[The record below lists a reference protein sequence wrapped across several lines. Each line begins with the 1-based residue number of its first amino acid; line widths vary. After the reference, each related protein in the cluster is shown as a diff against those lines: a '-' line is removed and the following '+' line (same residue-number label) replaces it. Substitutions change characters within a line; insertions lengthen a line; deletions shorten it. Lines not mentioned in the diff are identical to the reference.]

1 MITSLVGRAAAPAA
15 VVCVWAMVL
24 VTPEPRSIQLEPVVY
39 RETAPRPR
47 IVLSKIKRINGPI
60 SPGPVIGAPPPPRDA
75 SGIFTIPKIEDAPSL
90 EEAIVDVINRDRRA
104 RRLREL
110 RKSRALA
117 SAADAHARA
126 LGLAGAFTHDWPLTP
141 RSPFERWITRYYGAE
156 RRKPWSAGENLLW
169 AHPSFQADEA
179 LAIWLNSPSHRKILV
194 APYWREIGVG
204 VIRAENAV
212 GVFGGRTVY
221 IAAAEFGAR

>member
-1 MITSLVGRAAAPAA
+1 LVVRAAALAA
-15 VVCVWAMVL
+15 VVGVSAV
-24 VTPEPRSIQLEPVVY
+24 VSVKAEPRAIQLEPVVY

-47 IVLSKIKRINGPI
+47 IVLSKIRRINGPVP
-60 SPGPVIGAPPPPRDA
+60 PGPFIGAPPPPRDA
-75 SGIFTIPKIEDAPSL
+75 SGIFSIPKIADAPSL
-90 EEAIVDVINRDRRA
+90 EEAIVDVINRDRRG

-110 RKSRALA
+110 RTSRALA
-117 SAADAHARA
+117 TAADAHARA

-141 RSPFERWITRYYGAE
+141 RSPFEHWITRYYRGQ

-169 AHPSFQADEA
+169 AHPNLQADEA
-179 LAIWLNSPSHRKILV
+179 LVIWLDSPSHRKIIV

-204 VIRAENAV
+204 VIRAENAA

>member
-1 MITSLVGRAAAPAA
+1 LVVRAAALAA
-15 VVCVWAMVL
+15 VVGVSAV
-24 VTPEPRSIQLEPVVY
+24 VSVRAEPRAIELEPVVY

-47 IVLSKIKRINGPI
+47 IVLSKIKRINGPVR
-60 SPGPVIGAPPPPRDA
+60 PGPVLGAPPRPRED
-75 SGIFTIPKIEDAPSL
+75 SGIFTIPKIEAAPTL

-110 RKSRALA
+110 RMSRALA
-117 SAADAHARA
+117 TAADAHARA
-126 LGLAGAFTHDWPLTP
+126 LGLAGSFTHDWPLTP
-141 RSPFERWITRYYGAE
+141 RSPFERWITRYYRGQ

-169 AHPSFQADEA
+169 AHPNLHADEA
-179 LAIWLNSPSHRKILV
+179 LAIWLGSPSHRKILV

-204 VIRAENAV
+204 VIRAENAA

-221 IAAAEFGAR
+221 IAAAEFGAQW